1 MLFRSL
7 KIKVVD
13 ASGAALAGQT
23 VKVSGAGVLQTNAD
37 GMAQFLTENAA
48 ALDIEINGA
57 SVWAGNS
64 GDLARDEVFRA
75 DGAGFARVG
84 AG

>member
-1 MLFRSL
+1 MAIL

-48 ALDIEINGA
+48 GLDIEINGA

-64 GDLARDEVFRA
+64 AGLARDEVFRA

>member
-1 MLFRSL
+1 MAIL

-64 GDLARDEVFRA
+64 ADLARDEAFRA